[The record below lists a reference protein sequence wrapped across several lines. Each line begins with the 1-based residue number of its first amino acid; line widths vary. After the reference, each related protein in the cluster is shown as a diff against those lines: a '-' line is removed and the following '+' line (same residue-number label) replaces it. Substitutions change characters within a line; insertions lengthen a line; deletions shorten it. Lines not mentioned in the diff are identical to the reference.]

1 MKSNNILT
9 SLVLTLLFGMVTAQ
23 SIDVK
28 WSDMQLYDNKKDG
41 FFSNFIGGNT
51 KYLYAKNT
59 NLSMNGRNSRVLMFA
74 YDNNTMEK
82 VAELS
87 VYNKKNEADRKKYDD
102 LNYYKT
108 LIFENI
114 LYVFWTK
121 ENKEKDELYVESF
134 DAKLKPLNKL
144 KKIYE
149 LNSGRKAAK
158 KAELFAMGNKNNGE
172 TLLIGG
178 ELSGDKGQ
186 NVKVEYKVLK
196 SDFSFAASG
205 QQTLPAII
213 SSKFDAL
220 SSSYEYGDD
229 GNLHIKTR
237 VIIPPDERKSL
248 KKNESY
254 YYTIYSIVDVNQNTM
269 KSYPLRFENK
279 NIFSMGFLSQKDAD
293 KVFGFFCDLTK
304 DPKGHDTHG
313 IFYCIINPQTKELE
327 KLNFTYFTKAQ
338 LDKLF
343 YKDEQDRKD
352 GAALSSKKKKKSEEE
367 SLNSLYEIEQV
378 KSIDKD
384 NIVIFC
390 SMMWNYSRTYCD
402 SKGNCRTVYYCNKR
416 NVTGFKLNNVGE
428 IVWASNLDRDITYT
442 GRWNVMDVS
451 VICPDNKT
459 FYVTYGSA
467 FSSKKQKKNLASRKS
482 TKQMRETIEYAAFEY
497 SNGNFRKEEYTLN
510 ESGTKSKERKTVSP
524 DDIIPIDNKFY
535 VNSTRIQFKPW
546 WYPTCICFPI
556 ILMNGNS
563 RRGTGYLGVISFGK

>member
-1 MKSNNILT
+1 MNLKNTLNTIIFILICCST
-9 SLVLTLLFGMVTAQ
+9 RAQ
-23 SIDVK
+23 SVDMQ

-41 FFSNFIGGNT
+41 FFSSFIGGNS

-59 NLSMNGRNSRVLMFA
+59 NLNFTGRSGQIIFFA
-74 YDNNTMEK
+74 YDNKTMQK
-82 VAELS
+82 VADLS
-87 VYNKKNEADRKKYDD
+87 VFSKKSDADRKKYEGMY
-102 LNYYKT
+102 YYKT

-114 LYVFWTK
+114 LYIFWRR
-121 ENKEKDELYVESF
+121 ENKEKDELFVESY
-134 DAKLKPLNKL
+134 DATLKPLNKL

-186 NVKVEYKVLK
+186 NVKVEYKILN
-196 SDFSFAASG
+196 SDFTFAAAG

-213 SSKFDAL
+213 SSKSDAL
-220 SSSYEYGDD
+220 TSSYEYGDD
-229 GNLHIKTR
+229 GNFHIKTR

-254 YYTIYSIVDVNQNTM
+254 FYTIYSIVDVVSNTM
-269 KSYPLRFENK
+269 KSYPLKFENK
-279 NIFSMGFLSQKDAD
+279 NVFNMGFLSQKEAD

-304 DPKGHDTHG
+304 DPKGNDTHG
-313 IFYCIINPQTKELE
+313 IFYCIINPQTKEME

-343 YKDEQDRKD
+343 SKDAQDRKD
-352 GAALSSKKKKKSEEE
+352 RAGLSGKKKKQSEEE
-367 SLNSLYEIEQV
+367 SLSSFYEIEQV
-378 KSIDKD
+378 QSIDKD
-384 NIVIFC
+384 NLVIFC
-390 SMMWNYSRTYCD
+390 SIMWNYSRTYCD

-416 NVTGFKLNNVGE
+416 NVTSFKLDNTGA

-442 GRWNVMDVS
+442 GRWNVYDVS
-451 VICPDNKT
+451 VICPDKKT

-467 FSSKKQKKNLASRKS
+467 FSAKKEKKNLASRKS
-482 TKQMRETIEYAAFEY
+482 TKQMRETIEYASFDYAT
-497 SNGNFRKEEYTLN
+497 GNFKKEEYTLN
-510 ESGTKSKERKTVSP
+510 EPGTKSKERKTVSP

-535 VNSTRIQFKPW
+535 VNSTKLQIKPW
-546 WYPTCICFPI
+546 WYPACICPPVV
-556 ILMNGNS
+556 LMNGNS
-563 RRGTGYLGVISFGK
+563 RRGAGYLGVLSFGK